1 MKAPSRDSCDF
12 CVAHWAESALFMPE
26 IAKSMST
33 PKRVQHVISLAFLE
47 VGFICRI
54 IRVSFASDFNVPFD
68 GYATSEQQPN
78 FTGLPLFVTCF
89 SEEEP
94 VTSPVPLKVF
104 LFEPTRG
111 FIRVSSSCPLPQT
124 VDDCVVNAV
133 KCAFTRCMPMIV
145 CPAPDFGVEFLDQI
159 GGRHAKC
166 GFNRPSDLIQE
177 CLDVFLGWFNEQ
189 FPIGVS
195 AHMLSEE
202 VKAVRHVRDDRL
214 RGREFKPSFLQKLR
228 DEWFDL
234 SFQ

>member
-1 MKAPSRDSCDF
+1 MKAPSSDSSDF
-12 CVAHWAESALFMPE
+12 CVTHWAESALFTPE

-47 VGFICRI
+47 VGFICGI

-68 GYATSEQQPN
+68 GYATSEQQSN
-78 FTGLPLFVTCF
+78 FTELPLFVTCF

-104 LFEPTRG
+104 LLEPTQG

-145 CPAPDFGVEFLDQI
+145 CPAPDFRVEFLDQI
-159 GGRHAKC
+159 GGRHAKR

-177 CLDVFLGWFNEQ
+177 CLDIFLGWFNEQ

-202 VKAVRHVRDDRL
+202 VKAARHVRDDRL
-214 RGREFKPSFLQKLR
+214 RGREFKPSFL
-228 DEWFDL
+228 
-234 SFQ
+234 